1 MEFIETSIF
10 TKRILEFTDDDYRK
24 LQKELILNPK
34 AGKVIKGTGG
44 LRKIRWK
51 TPGKGKSGGL
61 RVIYY
66 NLTENM
72 ILMVFVFRKNEA
84 ENITDEE
91 VKMLKAVVQHIKEQI
106 INNRGSLWK
115 KTHSMN

>member
-1 MEFIETSIF
+1 MNAPE
-10 TKRILEFTDDDYRK
+10 
-24 LQKELILNPK
+24 
-34 AGKVIKGTGG
+34 AGTFSQTVVGIKWAGG

-51 TPGKGKSGGL
+51 TPGQGKSGGL

-91 VKMLKAVVQHIKEQI
+91 AKMLRVITQQIKEQTT
-106 INNRGSLWK
+106 K
-115 KTHSMN
+115 K